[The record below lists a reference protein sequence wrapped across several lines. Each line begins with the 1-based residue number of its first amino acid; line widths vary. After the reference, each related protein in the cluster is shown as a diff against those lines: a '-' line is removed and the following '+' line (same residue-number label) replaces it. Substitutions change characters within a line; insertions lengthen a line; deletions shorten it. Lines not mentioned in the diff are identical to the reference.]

1 MFSIAKSCQHE
12 GGNNGPERFFYD
24 RSSYTG
30 SVLCG
35 TCSRV
40 TTSRMSALDNDD
52 KEDVDV
58 DCDDG
63 SADTEPFY
71 VLVGPLW
78 SVCAQSRTAGV
89 HLCGG
94 PSIIDKALVSLIQF
108 SAWLEDLSRFMQS

>member
-1 MFSIAKSCQHE
+1 
-12 GGNNGPERFFYD
+12 
-24 RSSYTG
+24 
-30 SVLCG
+30 
-35 TCSRV
+35 
-40 TTSRMSALDNDD
+40 MSALDNDD

-63 SADTEPFY
+63 SADTEAFY

-78 SVCAQSRTAGV
+78 SVCAHTAGV

-108 SAWLEDLSRFMQS
+108 SAWLEDLLRFMQSWLITILIYFDD